1 MPCGQADLKLLT
13 GIWDVDADWAV
24 MFPKFGFWGRSKPH
38 RGLCLLIDKIC
49 FGWSTFSWSLVL
61 SPQNKIWSTP
71 WKCFMELP
79 QPDQNLALLGSLML
93 WCEWVKFGLDYHEES
108 QGKAFVL
115 TLTYVDRK
123 RGLNEWFRPVVFNNN
138 SNYWIIGAN
147 LQSLEHFYILCI
159 KQRPING
166 YGCANMDAYLLQT
179 LSQKCFMGPHR
190 DLSQSSN
197 QAIWPRP
204 RLRQPPVHTRCLCCD
219 TLHFVWMKT
228 IRFPKD
234 DFEMFCQQYALDRT
248 SHLGAMYMLFL
259 KNIFPR
265 PKQKQNDHED

>member
-1 MPCGQADLKLLT
+1 MPCGQADLKLLN
-13 GIWDVDADWAV
+13 GIWDVDAVGAV

-38 RGLCLLIDKIC
+38 HGLCLLIDKIC
-49 FGWSTFSWSLVL
+49 FGWLTFHGVL
-61 SPQNKIWSTP
+61 SCLHGTR
-71 WKCFMELP
+71 FE
-79 QPDQNLALLGSLML
+79 ALLENVLWNRHNQIKIL
-93 WCEWVKFGLDYHEES
+93 PCWAVWCEWVKFGLDYHEES
-108 QGKAFVL
+108 RGKAFVL

-166 YGCANMDAYLLQT
+166 YSCANMDAYLQT

-190 DLSQSSN
+190 DLSQSSD
-197 QAIWPRP
+197 QAIWPIP
-204 RLRQPPVHTRCLCCD
+204 RLRQAPVHTRCLCCD

-228 IRFPKD
+228 IRFPTD

>member
-1 MPCGQADLKLLT
+1 MGCWCCLSC
-13 GIWDVDADWAV
+13 DVPQVWV
-24 MFPKFGFWGRSKPH
+24 LGKPTSKPH
-38 RGLCLLIDKIC
+38 HGLCLLIDKIC

-71 WKCFMELP
+71 WKCFMERP

-159 KQRPING
+159 KQGPING
-166 YGCANMDAYLLQT
+166 YCAR
-179 LSQKCFMGPHR
+179 LSQYGCLSFLDFVPKMFYGATSRLEPIFR
-190 DLSQSSN
+190 SGDL
-197 QAIWPRP
+197 
-204 RLRQPPVHTRCLCCD
+204 T
-219 TLHFVWMKT
+219 
-228 IRFPKD
+228 
-234 DFEMFCQQYALDRT
+234 
-248 SHLGAMYMLFL
+248 
-259 KNIFPR
+259 
-265 PKQKQNDHED
+265 